1 MHWTLDQLE
10 AFVTAVRTGSFS
22 AAARKLGKAQS
33 RISTAIANLETDLGF
48 ELFDRS
54 SRLPVLNAA
63 GHDLFAEAEAV
74 LMQCQRLQSR
84 ALSMSCGEEVSVTVA
99 MDEAVPINA
108 FETMFERLSHQFPL
122 LKLSILNGSQDDIAR
137 WVEEQKADLG
147 ILFHQKPLSQNLDF
161 TPLGSFEQRL
171 IVAPDHPLA
180 SCSNPTVEQLN
191 QHRQLV
197 IRDRIGNNQ
206 SQAISSHHWHIDS
219 YYYIVGLVLRG
230 VGWAMVPEHVVK
242 SHWFN
247 EAVTILSTRNIPG
260 SLTVDMG
267 LVRRRDKAK
276 GPVIHWLYDTTVSMM
291 S

>member
-10 AFVTAVRTGSFS
+10 AFVCAARTGSFS

-54 SRLPVLNAA
+54 ARLPVLNAA

-84 ALSMSCGEEVSVTVA
+84 ALSMSCGEEVSLTVA

-108 FETMFERLSHQFPL
+108 FETLFEQLSQQFPL
-122 LKLSILNGSQDDIAR
+122 LKLSILNGSQDDIAG
-137 WVEEQKADLG
+137 WVDKQKADLG
-147 ILFHQKPLSQNLDF
+147 ILFHQKPLSQSLDY

-171 IVAPDHPLA
+171 IVAPEHPLA
-180 SCSNPTVEQLN
+180 SCPHPTVEQLN

-206 SQAISSHHWHIDS
+206 SQAISSFHWHIDS
-219 YYYIVGLVLRG
+219 YYYIAGLVLRG
-230 VGWAMVPEHVVK
+230 VGWALVPEHVVK

-247 EAVTILSTRNIPG
+247 EAVITLSTRHIPG

-276 GPVIHWLYDTTVSMM
+276 GPVINWLYDTALSMPL
-291 S
+291 

>member
-10 AFVTAVRTGSFS
+10 AFVTAARTGSFS

-48 ELFDRS
+48 ELFDRTA
-54 SRLPVLNAA
+54 RLPVLNAA

-84 ALSMSCGEEVSVTVA
+84 ALSMSCGEEVSLTVA

-108 FETMFERLSHQFPL
+108 FETLFEQLSHQFPL
-122 LKLSILNGSQDDIAR
+122 LKLSILNGSQDDIAG
-137 WVEEQKADLG
+137 WVDEQKADLG
-147 ILFHQKPLSQNLDF
+147 ILFHQKPLSQSLDF

-180 SCSNPTVEQLN
+180 SHPQPTVEQLN

-197 IRDRIGNNQ
+197 IRDRIGNSQ
-206 SQAISSHHWHIDS
+206 SQAISSFHWHVDS
-219 YYYIVGLVLRG
+219 YYYIAGLVLRG
-230 VGWAMVPEHVVK
+230 VGWALVPEHVVK

-247 EAVTILSTRNIPG
+247 EAVITLSTRHIPG

-267 LVRRRDKAK
+267 LVRRRDKAS
-276 GPVIHWLYDTTVSMM
+276 GPVIHWIYDTALSMVL
-291 S
+291 